1 MNTDA
6 LRSLELKLGR
16 PVHGTEEVRFLCPFC
31 SDRKGSKDSKHHM
44 YVNLRKEKWI
54 CFRCGAKG
62 SLKYL
67 LEKLGIS
74 EDVDNRQLA
83 SMEEFSGLIAGLQSV
98 NMVKTL
104 VGKKVKLEYPCE
116 TKSITKGTDAYSYL
130 RMVRKYT
137 EQQIS
142 VFTEEYKMVTGYHV
156 MDNRIFMPTFDE
168 EGDMIYWIARSCLNR
183 DPRLPKYVNPE
194 NTSEVRKSAVFNL
207 YKAASRGLPIIICEG
222 VFSAIACGNSAVALF
237 GKTATP
243 DQISNLC
250 HVKVDDFIICLDGD
264 ATKEAYDLASSIY
277 GYGKSVSVALLP
289 YGEDPDTMDKVALFE
304 LLANASKYD
313 HSTDIVRQLKS

>member
-1 MNTDA
+1 
-6 LRSLELKLGR
+6 
-16 PVHGTEEVRFLCPFC
+16 
-31 SDRKGSKDSKHHM
+31 M

-98 NMVKTL
+98 SMVRTPTS
-104 VGKKVKLEYPCE
+104 KKVKLEYPCE
-116 TKSITKGTDAYSYL
+116 TKEITKGTDAYSYL
-130 RMVRKYT
+130 KVVRKYT
-137 EQQIS
+137 DQQIS
-142 VFTEEYKMVTGYHV
+142 ILTEEYRMVTGYHV

-168 EGDMIYWIARSCLNR
+168 DGDMVYWIARSCLNR
-183 DPRLPKYVNPE
+183 DSKLPKYVNPE

-207 YKAASRGLPIIICEG
+207 YKAASHNLPIIVCEG
-222 VFSAIACGNSAVALF
+222 VFSAIACGKTAVALF

-250 HVKVDDFIICLDGD
+250 HVKVNDFIICLDGD
-264 ATKEAYDLASSIY
+264 ATGEAYNLAASIY
-277 GYGKSVSVALLP
+277 GYGKSVSVVLLP
-289 YGEDPDTMDKVALFE
+289 YGEDPDTIDKATLFE
-304 LLANASKYD
+304 LLADAPKYD